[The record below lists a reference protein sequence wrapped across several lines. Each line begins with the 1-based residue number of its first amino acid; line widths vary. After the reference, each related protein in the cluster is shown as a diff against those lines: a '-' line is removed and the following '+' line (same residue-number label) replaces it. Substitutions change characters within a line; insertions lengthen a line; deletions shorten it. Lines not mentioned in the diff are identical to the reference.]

1 MNRDEKQLVAATVIA
16 ALAALVFVGGL
27 HCSPSAAPKADAG
40 WHVVQ
45 VHSAYDAGVP

>member
-1 MNRDEKQLVAATVIA
+1 MTRDVKQLIAATVIA

-45 VHSAYDAGVP
+45 VHAAYDAGTP

>member
-1 MNRDEKQLVAATVIA
+1 MTRDAKQLIAATVLA

-40 WHVVQ
+40 WHVAH
-45 VHSAYDAGVP
+45 VHDSFDAGAP